1 MKLTKEAEIKRGLG
15 DAKLREL
22 GITEYL
28 IEPSEEQIN
37 KAIETLDF
45 EEFEIQ
51 HPKDASVTME
61 MIGAF
66 YQGEWLGA
74 RVIAHRNGEIIK
86 ESIIQ
91 SKEHYEKT
99 KKQFQG

>member
-1 MKLTKEAEIKRGLG
+1 MKLTKEAEIRRGLG

-22 GITEYL
+22 F
-28 IEPSEEQIN
+28 N
-37 KAIETLDF
+37 KANKDVDF
-45 EEFEIQ
+45 EEFCIQ